1 MTWMYVEKKLELA
14 LLVWCRLYVARN
26 LYDISRRYSFPHCP
40 VERLFYLIS
49 LINPICGKYSLHVG
63 NLILMISGVNALSV
77 GLLVNVICDRFR
89 LAWFV
94 TQAL

>member
-1 MTWMYVEKKLELA
+1 MAWMHVEKKLELF
-14 LLVWCRLYVARN
+14 LLVWCRLHVARQTCT
-26 LYDISRRYSFPHCP
+26 IFQGA
-40 VERLFYLIS
+40 YLIC
-49 LINPICGKYSLHVG
+49 LINPIYGKYSLHVG
-63 NLILMISGVNALSV
+63 NLILMISGVNALSL

>member
-1 MTWMYVEKKLELA
+1 MLKKKLELA

-49 LINPICGKYSLHVG
+49 LINPICGKYFLHG
-63 NLILMISGVNALSV
+63 QFNTDDIWCKRSFTWFTWQC
-77 GLLVNVICDRFR
+77 GL
-89 LAWFV
+89 
-94 TQAL
+94 

>member
-49 LINPICGKYSLHVG
+49 LINSICGKYFLHG
-63 NLILMISGVNALSV
+63 QFNTDDIWCKRSFTWFTWQC
-77 GLLVNVICDRFR
+77 GL
-89 LAWFV
+89 
-94 TQAL
+94 

>member
-49 LINPICGKYSLHVG
+49 LINPICGKYFLHG
-63 NLILMISGVNALSV
+63 QFNTDLIWCKRSFTWFTWQC
-77 GLLVNVICDRFR
+77 GL
-89 LAWFV
+89 
-94 TQAL
+94 

>member
-14 LLVWCRLYVARN
+14 LLVWCRLYVAGN

-49 LINPICGKYSLHVG
+49 LINPFAASTFCTD
-63 NLILMISGVNALSV
+63 NLILMISGVNALSL
-77 GLLVNVICDRFR
+77 GLLGNVVCDRFR

-94 TQAL
+94 TQAP

>member
-1 MTWMYVEKKLELA
+1 MLKKILELA

-49 LINPICGKYSLHVG
+49 LINPICGKYFLHG
-63 NLILMISGVNALSV
+63 QFNTDENALSL
-77 GLLVNVICDRFR
+77 GLLGNVVCDRFR